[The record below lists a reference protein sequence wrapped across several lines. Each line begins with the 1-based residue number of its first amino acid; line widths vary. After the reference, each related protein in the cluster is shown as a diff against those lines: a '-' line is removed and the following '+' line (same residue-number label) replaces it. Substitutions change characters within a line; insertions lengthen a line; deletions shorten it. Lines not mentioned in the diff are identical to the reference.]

1 MNKTSN
7 SLKML
12 AITAMFAAMTT
23 VLTYFVKIPMPGGGY
38 IHLGDS
44 VIYLMACFL
53 PTPYA
58 MIGAGIGGSLA
69 DLFGGYFEYL
79 IPSFIIKMLIALPFT
94 CKSEKMLTVRNACM
108 IVPAGC
114 ITVAGYYFTKVVLL
128 AVDKA
133 TASVGFAGAFFD
145 GSTWIAALSN
155 IPENVIQ
162 AVGSAIAFVIFALAF
177 DGAKLKKRIS
187 SLA

>member
-1 MNKTSN
+1 MNRTN
-7 SLKML
+7 SALKKM

-69 DLFGGYFEYL
+69 DLFGGYFEYI
-79 IPSFIIKMLIALPFT
+79 IPTFIIKMLIAIPFT
-94 CKSEKMLTVRNACM
+94 CKSEKMLTVRNALM
-108 IVPAGC
+108 IVPSGA
-114 ITVAGYYFTKVVLL
+114 ITVAGYYLTKVVLL

-133 TASVGFAGAFFD
+133 TASVGFVGAFFD
-145 GSTWIAALSN
+145 GSTWIAALAN
-155 IPENVIQ
+155 IPENTIQ
-162 AVGSAIAFVIFALAF
+162 AVGSAIAFIIFALAF
-177 DGAKLKKRIS
+177 DGAKLKKRVLSIK
-187 SLA
+187 